1 VEFHAL
7 FTFSPFSF
15 IADISG
21 GVDLRRGTRVI
32 AGIHL
37 SGTLSGPSPWRV
49 KGEACISFLFFDV
62 CVDFDRTFGG
72 RITFTPLPSADL
84 RDKLI
89 AAIAD
94 ERNWN
99 AALPPAV
106 ERVVSTA
113 SPRPDPAL
121 VAPPV
126 LVDPMGAIALSQ
138 RLLPLN
144 YRIAKFD
151 EAVLAKPV
159 TFKVTGVLVGDSPE
173 DFSLVQDFFAPGQF
187 EVLSE
192 DDKLS
197 RPSFEKMVAGVA
209 VASDAVDHG
218 QPKEATVTY
227 EDIIIDSPF
236 DSRPVGPYLLPG
248 ANLLGMLNRGAATLG
263 GFTTTGPRKFAPVLG
278 SAALISFGDIGFVIA
293 STSDLRARPEI
304 TPPTTKGSA
313 AIALDIY
320 LATHPE
326 ERGRLQIVP
335 LHEAQEAP

>member
-49 KGEACISFLFFDV
+49 KGEACISVLFFDV
-62 CVDFDRTFGG
+62 CVGFDRTFGQ
-72 RITFTPLPSADL
+72 RITFSPLPPANL
-84 RDKLI
+84 RDQLR
-89 AAIAD
+89 AAIED

-99 AALPPAV
+99 AELPPAV
-106 ERVVSTA
+106 ERVVSTVPP
-113 SPRPDPAL
+113 SPDPA
-121 VAPPV
+121 VATPPV
-126 LVDPMGAIALSQ
+126 LVDPMGAIALHQ

-144 YRIAKFD
+144 YRIAKFG

-159 TFKVTGVLVGDSPE
+159 TFKVTDVLVGDSPE
-173 DFSLVQDFFAPGQF
+173 DFSLVQDFFAPGEF

-209 VASDAVDHG
+209 IASDAVDHG
-218 QPKEATVTY
+218 QPKEATVEY

-236 DSRPVGPYLLPG
+236 DSRPVGPYLLSG
-248 ANLLGMLNRGAATLG
+248 ANLLGMLGRGAATLG
-263 GFTTTGPRKFAPVLG
+263 GFATTGGRKFAPPLG
-278 SAALISFGDIGFVIA
+278 STALISFADPGFVIA
-293 STSDLRARPEI
+293 NTNDLRSRPEI
-304 TPPTTKGSA
+304 TLPTTKGSA
-313 AIALDIY
+313 AIALNDY
-320 LATHPE
+320 LAAHPE

-335 LHEAQEAP
+335 LHEAQEVI